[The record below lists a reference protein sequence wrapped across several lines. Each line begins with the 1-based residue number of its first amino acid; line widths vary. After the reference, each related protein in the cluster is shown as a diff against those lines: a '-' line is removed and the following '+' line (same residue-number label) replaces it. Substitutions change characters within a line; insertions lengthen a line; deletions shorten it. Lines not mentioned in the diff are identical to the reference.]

1 MIYKEQNI
9 LKVES
14 GIICQQVNCMGVMG
28 AGLALQLKQK
38 FPQIFREYIEAY
50 KDGKLTL
57 GTVVLTIIDAGKP
70 LFVANMCAQY
80 LYGRRG
86 CYTNYS
92 AFEECLRH
100 VVKFR
105 NFRQA
110 YLDELDTPIYIPYK
124 IGCGLAGGD
133 WSEISK
139 LIEKV
144 IPDAII
150 CKWR

>member
-38 FPQIFREYIEAY
+38 FPQIFEDYRCAY
-50 KDGKLTL
+50 ENGSLELGKVILTTL
-57 GTVVLTIIDAGKP
+57 DTKKP
-70 LFVANMCAQY
+70 LFAANMCAQY
-80 LYGRRG
+80 AYGRRG
-86 CYTNYS
+86 RYTNYF
-92 AFEECLRH
+92 AFEKCLKY
-100 VVKFR
+100 VVEFR
-105 NFRQA
+105 DFRRGC
-110 YLDELDTPIYIPYK
+110 LNELDMHVYMPYK

-133 WSEISK
+133 WDSVSK